1 MLHKNFLLKHVIE
14 GKIEGRIEL
23 TGDEQEDVS
32 SYWMTLRKRED
43 TGN

>member
-1 MLHKNFLLKHVIE
+1 LKKGQKE
-14 GKIEGRIEL
+14 RWKG
-23 TGDEQEDVS
+23 QEDEEEVLS